1 MITKT
6 ILNLPPPC
14 FAPPRAVRTDC
25 ILPHFVRYFGYAY
38 DEACHGSV
46 YRKEATMITKQI

>member
-14 FAPPRAVRTDC
+14 FAPPRAVCTDC